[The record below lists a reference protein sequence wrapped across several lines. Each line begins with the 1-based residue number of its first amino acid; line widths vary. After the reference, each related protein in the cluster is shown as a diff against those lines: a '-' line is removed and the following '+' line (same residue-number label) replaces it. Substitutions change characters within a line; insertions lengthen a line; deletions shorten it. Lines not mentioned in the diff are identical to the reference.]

1 MHIYINTYIDR
12 GLLSSPPFAAQCYSL
27 PSASLPMHWSIVNI
41 PQKYL
46 IPSESAKIA
55 CTHIWAHVYI
65 CKLCLFVYSYSFCLL
80 AAAYCHALY
89 YGFFFFLFELRQPFV
104 WAWQEKCCNEY
115 ANVWAIQRIDGQT
128 DKVVKHSNIPVVRHP
143 TSHSVIASYF
153 TCHSESFLSACVL
166 FLVWCARTFS
176 LQELRAPNSSSAHVK
191 A

>member
-55 CTHIWAHVYI
+55 YTHIWAHVYI

-89 YGFFFFLFELRQPFV
+89 YGFFFFFV
-104 WAWQEKCCNEY
+104 W
-115 ANVWAIQRIDGQT
+115 
-128 DKVVKHSNIPVVRHP
+128 
-143 TSHSVIASYF
+143 TSAAFCLSV
-153 TCHSESFLSACVL
+153 
-166 FLVWCARTFS
+166 ARKM
-176 LQELRAPNSSSAHVK
+176 LQWVCQCMSDSAHRRTDRQSSEAQQHTGSQASNQPLSHRFVLHMP
-191 A
+191 

>member
-1 MHIYINTYIDR
+1 MRKLLTHIYEHTCTY
-12 GLLSSPPFAAQCYSL
+12 
-27 PSASLPMHWSIVNI
+27 VNYV
-41 PQKYL
+41 YL
-46 IPSESAKIA
+46 
-55 CTHIWAHVYI
+55 YI
-65 CKLCLFVYSYSFCLL
+65 RILFVCWRLL
-80 AAAYCHALY
+80 IVMLY
-89 YGFFFFLFELRQPFV
+89 TTVFFFFLFELRQPFV